1 MSLKN
6 VYVALEEIAN
16 EPSTN
21 AKQSLIQKYLDIPY
35 FKEVAYFAYNPFLK
49 YKISDVPAAKFD
61 SSRSAA
67 DIFSILK
74 HLSTQRG
81 ANNQDRDALSRIS
94 SIDSETISVVN
105 RILKSDLR
113 CGAGITLFRKFIP
126 EIPVHE
132 PMLCGKEF
140 DKFMKVAGSYDNVAT
155 SIKQDGVRV
164 WAIVIGENVRYISRN
179 GKEFPNFDVFNEH
192 LISAVKEMNLS
203 EIQVIFDGEVIT
215 KDKDFQKVL
224 TQFRRLTEATKDIF
238 EFRIFDIV
246 LDKPFTERYELL
258 KEYFVEDYEV
268 NRPIVNLVY
277 HSRHLNSKEGI
288 FKLLDQVIDEG
299 EEGLVVKT
307 LNGPYEF
314 KRSNHWC
321 KLKRFYTEDLPV
333 IGMEYGTGKY
343 KDRLG
348 ALICDFNGVKVS
360 VGSGYDDYERTELM
374 LNIPSMI
381 EVKYQS
387 VTKDGSL
394 RFPVFMRVRED
405 K

>member
-6 VYVALEEIAN
+6 VYLALEDIAS

-21 AKQSLIQKYLDIPY
+21 AKQILIQKYLDIPN
-35 FKEVAYFAYNPFLK
+35 FREVVYFAYNPFLK
-49 YKISDVPAAKFD
+49 YKISEVPYTAYD
-61 SSRSAA
+61 SSAFPEP
-67 DIFSILK
+67 IFGFLK
-74 HLSTQRG
+74 QLSSQKG
-81 ANNQDRDALSRIS
+81 ANNQDRRKLSNLA
-94 SIDSETISVVN
+94 SIDPETCEVVN

-113 CGAGITLFRKFIP
+113 CGAGTTLFRKFIP

-132 PMLCGKEF
+132 PMLCGKDF
-140 DKFMKVAGSYDNVAT
+140 DKFMKVAGSYDNVVT
-155 SIKQDGVRV
+155 SIKLDGVRV
-164 WAIVIGENVRYISRN
+164 WAIVTGESVRYVSRN
-179 GKEFPNFDVFNEH
+179 GKEFPNFDIFNEH
-192 LISAVKEMNLS
+192 LVSIVKEMNLT
-203 EIQVIFDGEVIT
+203 EPQVIFDGEVIT
-215 KDKDFQKVL
+215 KDKDFQKGL
-224 TQFRRLTEATKDIF
+224 TQFRRLTGATKDIF

-246 LDKPFTERYELL
+246 SDKPFTERYELL
-258 KEYFVEDYEV
+258 KEYFVEDFEV

-277 HSRHLNSKEGI
+277 HSRHLNDKESI

-307 LNGPYEF
+307 LNGPYEM

-333 IGMEYGTGKY
+333 VGMEYGTGKY
-343 KDRLG
+343 KDKLG
-348 ALICDFNGVKVS
+348 ALICDFNGVEVN

-374 LNIPSMI
+374 LNMPSMI
-381 EVKYQS
+381 EVKYQEI
-387 VTKDGSL
+387 TKDGSL